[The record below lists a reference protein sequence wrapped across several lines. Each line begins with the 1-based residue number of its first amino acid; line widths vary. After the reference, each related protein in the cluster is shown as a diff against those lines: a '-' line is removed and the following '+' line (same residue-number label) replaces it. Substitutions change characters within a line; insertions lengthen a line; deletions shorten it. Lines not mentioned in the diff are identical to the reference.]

1 MDAKVHSYTLL
12 IKQNEDD
19 KAHMVMHFNSI
30 LNIYLRQVG
39 SKSYSDKICIMICNV
54 YKIA

>member
-19 KAHMVMHFNSI
+19 KAHI
-30 LNIYLRQVG
+30 LIHL
-39 SKSYSDKICIMICNV
+39 IPF
-54 YKIA
+54 